1 MCVNSYVRV
10 VCGRVRTLDSRRVVT
25 GSVWIWICLVVYVCA
40 VPGAFVCMNCYTS
53 NLCVSPVR
61 VLFPCSLY
69 PPSFTSP
76 SLFRLSFPTARHCSP
91 LLRLFPTSRP
101 RLSLPPFLPSSLP
114 PFLPSSLPPF
124 LPSSLPPFLPFSPR
138 YPSQICSTITTHRGA
153 GSRGREKTGRRPG
166 WIRRSK

>member
-1 MCVNSYVRV
+1 MCVHSYVRV

-40 VPGAFVCMNCYTS
+40 VPGACVCMNCYTS

-91 LLRLFPTSRP
+91 LLRRLFPTSRP
-101 RLSLPPFLPSSLP
+101 RLSLPPFLPSSL
-114 PFLPSSLPPF
+114 S
-124 LPSSLPPFLPFSPR
+124 PFLPFSPR
-138 YPSQICSTITTHRGA
+138 YPSQTCSTITTHRGA
-153 GSRGREKTGRRPG
+153 GSRGRERTGRRPG